1 MASAKLTAAEMR
13 LAQKVVQ
20 RRDKVL
26 ISMQYGGQRAYYRLG
41 DYDQDEIDYH
51 SLPFSLG
58 DYDSLKLSQLIEGL
72 VAVEAEIGSDA
83 SVEIEAWDEYGDPRR
98 SLKITGTRELEPE
111 EEKLWESICAKREVA
126 EAETAEKRKAALA
139 KARAAKAAKELKE
152 YERLKKKFG

>member
-26 ISMQYGGQRAYYRLG
+26 ISMQYGGQRAYYR
-41 DYDQDEIDYH
+41 QDEIDYH